1 MRSDAERFRDIL
13 EAIERIERY
22 TGCRTGFGA
31 AGDVLAPSRNR
42 KFVKAIRSGPSRD
55 QVRLLEFARE
65 ERSLTELM
73 ALFGASNRTKFRNK
87 LVRPLIDAGWL
98 SMTIPDKPRSS
109 KQRYISTNQTHV
121 HRHCGTSGQPVHLS
135 IEAVFP
141 LCRKKRPE
149 QPPR

>member
-22 TGCRTGFGA
+22 TGGRTGFGA

-109 KQRYISTNQTHV
+109 KQQYTPWRAPSGKDTSSEISVQCFRSV
-121 HRHCGTSGQPVHLS
+121 DRP
-135 IEAVFP
+135 AVVQANR
-141 LCRKKRPE
+141 LL
-149 QPPR
+149 QQ